1 MAGLQSCPR
10 CRTPFY
16 GRTRRCRT
24 CGHTLPRPRAGLE
37 LVAVGLLVALAAIL
51 LWVALAPN
59 GSDTAAPP
67 PQSTAPTQPAP
78 PPQSGTPVQSAPPPA
93 TADPGGTGDLKQVI
107 AATKPSVVRIDVR
120 LATGTAVGSG
130 FIYSDQGLVITNQ
143 HVVQGSTRVIV
154 TNGAGKQ
161 FPGDVLHADAATDLA
176 LIQVPGL
183 AGTPALRVSSAQ
195 HLSEGDRVVAIG
207 SPEGLTNSVSD
218 GIISAV
224 HRDIQVGGQTMKDVI
239 QTTAPISHGS
249 SGGPLVELRTGAVIG
264 VTTAG
269 SEQGSNLGFAI
280 TGDTIMMVLKRWGV
294 Q

>member
-16 GRTRRCRT
+16 GRTRRCRS
-24 CGHTLPRPRAGLE
+24 CGHTLPRRGAGLE
-37 LVAVGLLVALAAIL
+37 LLAIGLIVGLVAVL
-51 LWVALAPN
+51 LWVALAPEGDN
-59 GSDTAAPP
+59 PAAGTPATPSQSTEKPAAPGD
-67 PQSTAPTQPAP
+67 T
-78 PPQSGTPVQSAPPPA
+78 GTP
-93 TADPGGTGDLKQVI
+93 DLKQVI
-107 AATKPSVVRIDVR
+107 AAVKPGVVRIDVK
-120 LATGTAVGSG
+120 LASGSAIGSG
-130 FIYSDQGLVITNQ
+130 FVFDDQGLVITNQ
-143 HVVQGSTRVIV
+143 HVVQGSKRVTV
-154 TNGAGKQ
+154 TNADGKQ
-161 FPGDVLHADAATDLA
+161 FPGEVLQTDAAADLA
-176 LIQVPGL
+176 LIRVPGL
-183 AGTPALRVSSAQ
+183 AGTPALPVSSAQ

-249 SGGPLVELRTGAVIG
+249 SGGPLVEVRTGAVIG

-269 SEQGSNLGFAI
+269 SDQGSNLGFAI
-280 TGDTIMMVLKRWGV
+280 TGDTIMAVTKRWGV